1 MTPAPSITQRLHRLA
16 GPIILANLATPLLGM
31 VDTAVIGQLGQTHLL
46 GALALAAMIFN
57 LVFWGFGFLR
67 MGTTALVAQAKGRAD
82 PGSSQPKP
90 TACCRVRLLAL
101 PAATTDRQP
110 NLLNNRRQRRC

>member
-1 MTPAPSITQRLHRLA
+1 MSRSDTITRRLYQIA

-31 VDTAVIGQLGQTHLL
+31 VDTAVIGQLGEPQLL
-46 GALALAAMIFN
+46 GALALGAMIFN

-82 PGSSQPKP
+82 PAAIRDHLSRSL
-90 TACCRVRLLAL
+90 LLAVVL
-101 PAATTDRQP
+101 GLFLCLLQQP
-110 NLLNNRRQRRC
+110 IASLIF